1 MSTLS
6 NNIKDAIN
14 RNFEFNVV
22 ERNAKSVF
30 NMLNTHA
37 KGSDDMVVLPHVDKV
52 ELTEIDALHD
62 KVSLLWDDYKVEG
75 TITWTP
81 SNNPITK
88 GSVVFVKVE

>member
-52 ELTEIDALHD
+52 ELTEVDALHD

-81 SNNPITK
+81 SKNTLTK
-88 GSVVFVKVE
+88 DSVVFVKVE

>member
-14 RNFEFNVV
+14 RNFEFNVI
-22 ERNAKSVF
+22 ERNAESVF
-30 NMLNTHA
+30 NMLNTCV
-37 KGSDDMVVLPHVDKV
+37 KGSDDMIVLPHVDKV
-52 ELTEIDALHD
+52 ELAEIDALHD

>member
-81 SNNPITK
+81 SKNDLTK
-88 GSVVFVKVE
+88 DSVVFVKVE

>member
-52 ELTEIDALHD
+52 ELTEVDALHD

-81 SNNPITK
+81 SKNPTTK
-88 GSVVFVKVE
+88 DSVVFVKVE

>member
-22 ERNAKSVF
+22 ERNAESVF
-30 NMLNTHA
+30 NMLNTCV

-52 ELTEIDALHD
+52 ELTEVD
-62 KVSLLWDDYKVEG
+62 LLWDDYKVEG

-81 SNNPITK
+81 SKNPTTK
-88 GSVVFVKVE
+88 DSVVFVKVE

>member
-22 ERNAKSVF
+22 ERNAESVF

-81 SNNPITK
+81 SKNALTK
-88 GSVVFVKVE
+88 DSVVFVKVE